1 MQYYADQEESRVKNS
16 GNQGLQEIADTFT
29 RYNDGGLD
37 IDEFQK
43 YMLEVRNQPLWR
55 YNADIEADY
64 YDGNQ
69 LDTGTLAEME
79 ERGIAPLITN
89 LIAPTID
96 AVLGMEAKGRT
107 DWKVADDSD
116 DDEAEDLADAL
127 NIKLHE
133 AERIS
138 HVDRA
143 VSDAYAGQIKTGCHF
158 VEVSR
163 EFDPFKPKYRVKAV
177 HRREIWWDWQAKEP
191 DLSDARYLVRKRW
204 FDKDLVLMMF
214 PKHAQVINNSISG
227 WDDWSFELTEDTQDT
242 FLARHWGIEQNSSIE
257 DQEWLDSELDRVC
270 LHECWYRKWS
280 RGQVLR
286 LPNDTVIEF
295 DKKNPRHIAAVEN
308 GIIKPQPSILNKL
321 RLSWWVGP
329 HKVGD
334 MKTPYSHNHFPY
346 VPFFGKR
353 EDRTG
358 VPYGLIRPMKSP
370 QDEVNTRKQKMMW
383 LLSAKQVIADED
395 AVHDH
400 NIAASE
406 ISRPDAYIKL
416 NKARLNKTATAFQ
429 VKTEHELSRQQFEVM
444 VEAKSE
450 IQEAGGVYQQMLGNN
465 SDSGASSG
473 VAIDSLV
480 EQGAITLAKIN
491 DNYRYSRMMVGDLLL
506 SLVKDDMGVMPVQ
519 ITLGRGTERERVVN
533 LNEMKQNPE
542 TGAMYRTNDIS
553 RTKAVVVLE
562 DVPNTPTYRAQQQ
575 RELTELTKALPP
587 ELQAAIVDMVIEA
600 SDLLH
605 RKEIADRIRSVTGQG
620 KKQDDMTPEEQAVAE
635 EMAKY
640 EAEMR
645 DLQMREQNAKTEKA
659 ESEAPLNV
667 AKTEKTLAETAA
679 IEQDTD
685 QEVDTHMI
693 NVAEGAKRLTEKPE
707 ENKTE
712 A

>member
-1 MQYYADQEESRVKNS
+1 MQYYANQESMRVKNS
-16 GNQGLQEIADTFT
+16 GNQELQEIADTFT
-29 RYNDGGLD
+29 KYNDGGLD

-43 YMLEVRNQPLWR
+43 YMLEIRNQPLWR

-69 LDTGTLAEME
+69 LDTITLAEME
-79 ERGIAPLITN
+79 EKGIAPLITN
-89 LIAPTID
+89 LIAPTVD

-116 DDEAEDLADAL
+116 DDDAEDLADAL

-138 HVDRA
+138 NVDRA

-177 HRREIWWDWQAKEP
+177 HRREIWWDWQSKEP

-227 WDDWSFELTEDTQDT
+227 WDDWSFELTEDSQDT

-257 DQEWLDSELDRVC
+257 DQEWLDSELERVC

-280 RGQVLR
+280 KGQVLR

-295 DKKNPRHIAAVEN
+295 DSKNPRHVAAVEN

-321 RLSWWVGP
+321 RLSWWIGP

-334 MKTPYSHNHFPY
+334 MKTPYSHNSFPY

-406 ISRPDAYIKL
+406 VGRPDAYIKL
-416 NKARLNKTATAFQ
+416 NKARLNKTQTAFQ
-429 VKTEHELSRQQFEVM
+429 VKTEHELSRQQFDVM
-444 VEAKSE
+444 TEAKAN
-450 IQEAGGVYQQMLGNN
+450 IQETGGVYQQMLGNN
-465 SDSGASSG
+465 ADSGASSG

-480 EQGAITLAKIN
+480 EQGTITLAEIN
-491 DNYRYSRMMVGDLLL
+491 DNYRYSRMQVGDLLL
-506 SLVKDDMGVMPVQ
+506 SMIKDDMGVMPVQ
-519 ITLGRGTERERVVN
+519 VTLGRDTERERVVN

-587 ELQAAIVDMVIEA
+587 ELQTAIVDMVIEA

-620 KKQDDMTPEEQAVAE
+620 KKQDDMTPEEQAVTE

-645 DLQMREQNAKTEKA
+645 DLAMREQQAKTEKA

-679 IEQDTD
+679 IEQGTD
-685 QEVDTHMI
+685 QDVDNHMI
-693 NVAEGAKRLTEKPE
+693 GIAEGAKRLTEQPK
-707 ENKTE
+707 ENRTGE
-712 A
+712 